1 MDIFKD
7 KVAFITGAAS
17 GIGKALAQELSRRGA
32 KVVLTDVNQEMLQT
46 TTDDIKASGGQVSN
60 QVLDVTDYEEFK
72 RQIKE
77 TAETHG
83 RLDYL
88 FNNAGI
94 AIAAE
99 MRDLEVEHWRKV
111 IDVDLHGVFHGS
123 LVAYKLMIKQG
134 FGHIVN
140 LSSIEGMI
148 PFPANA
154 PYVASKYAVL
164 GLSQTMWVEGAGL
177 GVKTS
182 AVCPGFIRT
191 PIFDVSP
198 MINIDREKI
207 MAQYTTIERLGISA
221 EKCARIILKGVAG
234 NRPVIPVSGLAQAI
248 WRLCRLF
255 PISIMKYVRKDF
267 DKWRDLVRTTQ

>member
-1 MDIFKD
+1 MDIYKD

-32 KVVLTDVNQEMLQT
+32 KMILTDLNQEILQET
-46 TTDDIKASGGQVSN
+46 LEGIKASGGQASG
-60 QVLDVTDYEEFK
+60 QVLDVTDYEEFEK
-72 RQIKE
+72 QIKQVV
-77 TAETHG
+77 ETHG

-99 MRDLEVEHWRKV
+99 MRDLEIEHWRKV

-123 LVAYKLMIKQG
+123 LAAYKLMVEQG

-148 PFPANA
+148 PFPSNA

-164 GLSQTMWVEGAGL
+164 GLSQTMWVEGAAL

-191 PIFDVSP
+191 AIFDVSP
-198 MINIDREKI
+198 MINIDREKM
-207 MAQYTTIERLGISA
+207 MAQYETIEKLGISA
-221 EKCARIILKGVAG
+221 EKCARVILKGVAK
-234 NRPVIPVSGLAQAI
+234 NKPVIPVSGLAHVI
-248 WRLCRLF
+248 WRLCRLI
-255 PISIMKYVRKDF
+255 PISIMKYSRKDF